1 MKKAVFW
8 AIAVVITICAVF
20 YQRITG
26 PTYPLRGKI
35 MVGETEV
42 KYRLPRSHESTND
55 CRIAVK
61 AENPEISGHL
71 LYQRFKTDDPWTNV
85 PLSREGDSL
94 VASLPKQPLA
104 GKLAYKV
111 TLASGETK
119 VSLSGDSPVIIR
131 FRGAVPAFL
140 IIIHALLMFLGMLL
154 SNMAGLTALDG
165 KRNPRNYALWTLGFL
180 IVGGLILGS
189 IVQKMSFGAF
199 WTGIPFGT
207 DLTDNKTLIALVAWV
222 VAVVAGRK
230 GKPARGWVL
239 AAALIVLVVYS
250 IPHSLLGSELEYSK
264 MG

>member
-1 MKKAVFW
+1 
-8 AIAVVITICAVF
+8 
-20 YQRITG
+20 
-26 PTYPLRGKI
+26 
-35 MVGETEV
+35 
-42 KYRLPRSHESTND
+42 
-55 CRIAVK
+55 
-61 AENPEISGHL
+61 
-71 LYQRFKTDDPWTNV
+71 
-85 PLSREGDSL
+85 
-94 VASLPKQPLA
+94 
-104 GKLAYKV
+104 
-111 TLASGETK
+111 
-119 VSLSGDSPVIIR
+119 
-131 FRGAVPAFL
+131 VPAFL